1 MLEARVSPITSVLT
15 DDPKT
20 ILRATGI
27 LSRLWRLTL
36 GELKLD
42 YVKWINNADDYI
54 ARCKKEYKDVDLSN
68 TKGNL
73 GKALA
78 RDEVTWDVF
87 CKGLSLLKLKNP
99 RLSLLLK
106 HGDIERTIVIDIPFT
121 CNEDRGVLLSKAW
134 KKVKKEFPDKAED
147 WDKLIG
153 EYGKK
158 QKQLGMN
165 LADSLKSN
173 LTNTLKTRSIMW
185 AVFVK
190 GIEVLSFDYIEI
202 KLIFDMTKG
211 SKEITL
217 RPK

>member
-106 HGDIERTIVIDIPFT
+106 HGDIGKTIVIDIPFT

-134 KKVKKEFPDKAED
+134 KKVKKEFPDKVED

-158 QKQLGMN
+158 QNIPVIIDYRDMWPEVFVDILPKKIRLFGRIALFQLF
-165 LADSLKSN
+165 S
-173 LTNTLKTRSIMW
+173 KTRN
-185 AVFVK
+185 VFK
-190 GIEVLSFDYIEI
+190 KADGLIGI
-202 KLIFDMTKG
+202 T
-211 SKEITL
+211 
-217 RPK
+217 